1 MYRNMTYNISHR
13 ENALKFLLRVF
24 LITSKSLQ
32 GRLIS
37 LSHVRIFCCIN
48 MTKFINILNYLFFQ
62 NRITM

>member
-1 MYRNMTYNISHR
+1 M
-13 ENALKFLLRVF
+13 LRVF